1 MDFTKEE
8 HQRLYNTIKDIKGK
22 FLISYNDCEYVRELY
37 KDFKIEEV
45 TRFSNFTTIQE
56 ERKQYKEVLIKNY

>member
-8 HQRLYNTIKDIKGK
+8 HQRLYNTIKVIKGK

-56 ERKQYKEVLIKNY
+56 ERKQIGRAHV